1 MTRTLTYPGM
11 NREMDR
17 MFDNLLE
24 RTGIVQGDRFATI
37 PVCIWEEPDQ
47 YCIELDLPGV
57 KKDNIQVSVQKGM
70 LRISAE
76 RINEDIEDRKC
87 WRDERLYAKFERTF
101 TLPDSVDSSSVKAEY
116 VDGVLILYLKKKPE
130 ASPVNVEVQ

>member
-1 MTRTLTYPGM
+1 MACTLTYPGM

-24 RTGIVQGDRFATI
+24 RTGIVQGDRFASI
-37 PVCIWEEPDQ
+37 PVCIWEEPNR

-57 KKDNIQVSVQKGM
+57 RKDQIQVSVQKGM
-70 LRISAE
+70 LRITAE
-76 RINEDIEDRKC
+76 RHTEEVEDRKC

-101 TLPDSVDSSSVKAEY
+101 TLPDSVDSSSVEAEY

-130 ASPVNVEVQ
+130 ANPVSVEVK

>member
-24 RTGIVQGDRFATI
+24 RTGIVQGDRFASI
-37 PVCIWEEPDQ
+37 PVCIWEEPER

-57 KKDNIQVSVQKGM
+57 KKENIQVSVQKGM

-76 RINEDIEDRKC
+76 RQNEEVEDRKC

-101 TLPDSVDSSSVKAEY
+101 TLPDSVDSSSVEAQY

-130 ASPVNVEVQ
+130 ASPVSVEVR